1 MVLVRMV
8 PVLVHARKRTFFM
21 TETTISNTIC
31 WLFEK
36 VRFCKSFCKLKI
48 HVKKVHG
55 NEWERFFSMN
65 RNYECAKCEKKF
77 FTQAEVR
84 SHERN
89 VHQYFKTKMLPNA

>member
-36 VRFCKSFCKLKI
+36 VRFCKSFCLAPLTDPPP
-48 HVKKVHG
+48 HTVPQVQVQ
-55 NEWERFFSMN
+55 N
-65 RNYECAKCEKKF
+65 
-77 FTQAEVR
+77 
-84 SHERN
+84 
-89 VHQYFKTKMLPNA
+89 MLDCL

>member
-36 VRFCKSFCKLKI
+36 VRFWPRRLACAKRALKIYKSPADCVQNICGFYSFCTLIICEIVQLI
-48 HVKKVHG
+48 H
-55 NEWERFFSMN
+55 FQFN
-65 RNYECAKCEKKF
+65 RGVS
-77 FTQAEVR
+77 T
-84 SHERN
+84 
-89 VHQYFKTKMLPNA
+89 